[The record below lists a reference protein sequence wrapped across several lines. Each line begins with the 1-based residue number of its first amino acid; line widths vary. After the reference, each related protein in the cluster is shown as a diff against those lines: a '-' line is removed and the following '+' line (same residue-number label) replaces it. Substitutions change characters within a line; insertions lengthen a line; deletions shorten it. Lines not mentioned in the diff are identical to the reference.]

1 MECNPSGNSN
11 SLFHV
16 GDYIWNVL
24 FLYDF
29 LKIFHV
35 MLRFDKAI
43 YLPFLCKSILSV
55 SLINSPWGSDVSLFL
70 EFINKILIFVLYLH

>member
-16 GDYIWNVL
+16 GDYISNVL

-29 LKIFHV
+29 LKFFHV

-43 YLPFLCKSILSV
+43 YFLRKSILSV
-55 SLINSPWGSDVSLFL
+55 SLINSL
-70 EFINKILIFVLYLH
+70 